1 MSSMPLSRALRAA
14 STLAAGLLLSL
25 SAAAQSAWIQGE
37 VRKIDKPVQK
47 ITLRHEEMRHLDMPP
62 MTMVFRVQDVDW
74 LEPLKVGDRVRFKAE
89 KLEGQFTVTAIEPA
103 R

>member
-1 MSSMPLSRALRAA
+1 MFPFTAPRALRAA
-14 STLAAGLLLSL
+14 AGLTAGLLLSL

-62 MTMVFRVQDVDW
+62 MTMVFRVQDAAW

-89 KLEGQFTVTAIEPA
+89 KLEGQFTVTAIEPV

>member
-1 MSSMPLSRALRAA
+1 MFPFTAPRALLAA
-14 STLAAGLLLSL
+14 AGLSAGLLLSL

-62 MTMVFRVQDVDW
+62 MTMVFRVQDVAW

>member
-1 MSSMPLSRALRAA
+1 MFPFTAPRALRAA
-14 STLAAGLLLSL
+14 AGLSAGLLLSL

-62 MTMVFRVQDVDW
+62 MTMVFRVQDVAW

-89 KLEGQFTVTAIEPA
+89 KLEGQFTVTAIEPV